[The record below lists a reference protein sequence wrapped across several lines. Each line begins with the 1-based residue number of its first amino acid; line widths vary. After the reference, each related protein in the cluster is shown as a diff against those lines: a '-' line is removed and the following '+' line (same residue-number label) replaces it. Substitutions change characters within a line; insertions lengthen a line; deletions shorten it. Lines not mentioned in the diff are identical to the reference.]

1 MFNIFRNAKLRDFSE
16 QSVEEDQFAVTCEGK
31 LTFLAEASPE
41 PKMNFAKT
49 KLNQNNILN
58 RI

>member
-41 PKMNFAKT
+41 PKMNFFK
-49 KLNQNNILN
+49 KN
-58 RI
+58 